1 MQEEVEQKTVA
12 LVISAGKL
20 TGRELKKAIVK
31 LLAHL
36 KDKKSHPH
44 IPQGKQ
50 SVKQLA
56 KQGQGMTSI
65 EITDQNIKDFERVA
79 KKYGVDFA
87 VMKDKTEIPPKYV
100 VFFKGKDADAI
111 TNAFK
116 EYTAD
121 MVKKAARPSVLAELR
136 KLAQIVKNTVVDKL
150 AQHCKTIDIAAF
162 EQSEQIQAAWLETHP
177 MPLEDTLERV
187 RLRTQAQMIGDEM
200 ILRAIVYS

>member
-1 MQEEVEQKTVA
+1 MQEEVEQKTIA
-12 LVISAGKL
+12 LVISASKL
-20 TGRELKKAIVK
+20 TGTELKKAIAK
-31 LLAHL
+31 LLSHR
-36 KDKKSHPH
+36 KDKQNHPD

-87 VMKDKTEIPPKYV
+87 VMKDKHEIPPKYV
-100 VFFKGKDADAI
+100 VYFKGKDADAI

-136 KLAQIVKNTVVDKL
+136 KLAELAKNTVIQKVKHKDK
-150 AQHCKTIDIAAF
+150 
-162 EQSEQIQAAWLETHP
+162 EQSL
-177 MPLEDTLERV
+177 
-187 RLRTQAQMIGDEM
+187 
-200 ILRAIVYS
+200 

>member
-20 TGRELKKAIVK
+20 TGRELKKAMLK

-36 KDKKSHPH
+36 KDKKAHPN

-56 KQGQGMTSI
+56 EQGQGMNSI

-87 VMKDKTEIPPKYV
+87 VMKDKHEVPPKYV

-111 TNAFK
+111 TSAFK

-121 MVKKAARPSVLAELR
+121 MVKKAARPPVLAELK
-136 KLAQIVKNTVVDKL
+136 KLAQIVKNTVVDKVK
-150 AQHCKTIDIAAF
+150 HKNK
-162 EQSEQIQAAWLETHP
+162 EQSL
-177 MPLEDTLERV
+177 
-187 RLRTQAQMIGDEM
+187 
-200 ILRAIVYS
+200 

>member
-12 LVISAGKL
+12 LVISASKL

-31 LLAHL
+31 LLAHM
-36 KDKKSHPH
+36 KNKKNHPN

-50 SVKQLA
+50 TVKQLA
-56 KQGQGMTSI
+56 GQGQGMTSI

-87 VMKDKTEIPPKYV
+87 VMKNKHEIPPKYV
-100 VFFKGKDADAI
+100 VYFKGKDADAI

-136 KLAQIVKNTVVDKL
+136 KLAELAKNTVIQKVKHKDK
-150 AQHCKTIDIAAF
+150 
-162 EQSEQIQAAWLETHP
+162 EQSL
-177 MPLEDTLERV
+177 
-187 RLRTQAQMIGDEM
+187 
-200 ILRAIVYS
+200 

>member
-1 MQEEVEQKTVA
+1 MQEDVEQRTVA
-12 LVISAGKL
+12 LAISASKL

-36 KDKKSHPH
+36 IDKQTHPN

-87 VMKDKTEIPPKYV
+87 VMKDKHEIPPKYV

-136 KLAQIVKNTVVDKL
+136 KLAALAKNTVIQKVKHKDK
-150 AQHCKTIDIAAF
+150 
-162 EQSEQIQAAWLETHP
+162 EQSL
-177 MPLEDTLERV
+177 
-187 RLRTQAQMIGDEM
+187 
-200 ILRAIVYS
+200 

>member
-12 LVISAGKL
+12 LVISASKL
-20 TGRELKKAIVK
+20 TGRELKKAIAK
-31 LLAHL
+31 LLAHM
-36 KDKKSHPH
+36 KDKKNHPN

-50 SVKQLA
+50 TVKQLA
-56 KQGQGMTSI
+56 GQGQGMTSI

-87 VMKDKTEIPPKYV
+87 VMKDKHEIPPKYV
-100 VFFKGKDADAI
+100 VYFKGKDADAI

-136 KLAQIVKNTVVDKL
+136 KLAELAKNTVIQKVKHKDK
-150 AQHCKTIDIAAF
+150 
-162 EQSEQIQAAWLETHP
+162 EQSL
-177 MPLEDTLERV
+177 
-187 RLRTQAQMIGDEM
+187 
-200 ILRAIVYS
+200 

>member
-1 MQEEVEQKTVA
+1 MQEEVEQKTIA

-31 LLAHL
+31 LLAHR
-36 KDKKSHPH
+36 KDKKNHPH

-87 VMKDKTEIPPKYV
+87 VMKNKHEVPPKYV

-116 EYTAD
+116 EYTAN
-121 MVKKAARPSVLAELR
+121 MVKKAARPSVLAELK
-136 KLAQIVKNTVVDKL
+136 KLAQIMKNTVVQKVKHKDK
-150 AQHCKTIDIAAF
+150 
-162 EQSEQIQAAWLETHP
+162 EQSL
-177 MPLEDTLERV
+177 
-187 RLRTQAQMIGDEM
+187 
-200 ILRAIVYS
+200 

>member
-1 MQEEVEQKTVA
+1 MQEEVEHKTVA
-12 LVISAGKL
+12 LAINASKL
-20 TGRELKKAIVK
+20 TAKEFKKAILK
-31 LLAHL
+31 FLAYL
-36 KDKKSHPH
+36 KDKQNHPN

-50 SVKQLA
+50 SVKQLT

-87 VMKDKTEIPPKYV
+87 VMKDKHEIPPKYV
-100 VFFKGKDADAI
+100 VFFKCKDADAI

-136 KLAQIVKNTVVDKL
+136 KLAQIAKNTVVEKVK
-150 AQHCKTIDIAAF
+150 HKNK
-162 EQSEQIQAAWLETHP
+162 EQSL
-177 MPLEDTLERV
+177 
-187 RLRTQAQMIGDEM
+187 
-200 ILRAIVYS
+200 

>member
-36 KDKKSHPH
+36 KDKKNHPH

-50 SVKQLA
+50 TVKQLA
-56 KQGQGMTSI
+56 GQGQGMSSI
-65 EITDQNIKDFERVA
+65 QITDQNIKDFERVA

-87 VMKDKTEIPPKYV
+87 VMKDKHEVPPKYV
-100 VFFKGKDADAI
+100 VYFKGKDADAI

-136 KLAQIVKNTVVDKL
+136 KLAALAKNTVIQKVKHKDK
-150 AQHCKTIDIAAF
+150 
-162 EQSEQIQAAWLETHP
+162 EQSL
-177 MPLEDTLERV
+177 
-187 RLRTQAQMIGDEM
+187 
-200 ILRAIVYS
+200 

>member
-20 TGRELKKAIVK
+20 TGRELKKAIAK
-31 LLAHL
+31 LLAHM
-36 KDKKSHPH
+36 KDKKNHPN

-50 SVKQLA
+50 TVKQLA
-56 KQGQGMTSI
+56 GQGQGMNSI

-87 VMKDKTEIPPKYV
+87 VMKDKHEIPPKYV
-100 VFFKGKDADAI
+100 VYFKGKDADAI

-136 KLAQIVKNTVVDKL
+136 KLAELAKNTIIQKVKHKDK
-150 AQHCKTIDIAAF
+150 
-162 EQSEQIQAAWLETHP
+162 EQSL
-177 MPLEDTLERV
+177 
-187 RLRTQAQMIGDEM
+187 
-200 ILRAIVYS
+200 

>member
-1 MQEEVEQKTVA
+1 MQEDVEHRTVA
-12 LVISAGKL
+12 LAISASKL

-31 LLAHL
+31 LLAYL
-36 KDKKSHPH
+36 KDKDKYPD

-56 KQGQGMTSI
+56 KQGHGMTSI

-87 VMKDKTEIPPKYV
+87 VMKDKHQVPPKYV
-100 VFFKGKDADAI
+100 VYFKGKDADAI

-136 KLAQIVKNTVVDKL
+136 KLAELAKNTVIQKVKHKDK
-150 AQHCKTIDIAAF
+150 
-162 EQSEQIQAAWLETHP
+162 EQSL
-177 MPLEDTLERV
+177 
-187 RLRTQAQMIGDEM
+187 
-200 ILRAIVYS
+200 

>member
-12 LVISAGKL
+12 LIISTGKL
-20 TGRELKKAIVK
+20 TGRELKKAMLKV
-31 LLAHL
+31 LAHM
-36 KDKKSHPH
+36 KDKKNHPN

-79 KKYGVDFA
+79 RKYGVDFA
-87 VMKDKTEIPPKYV
+87 VMKDKHEVPPKYV
-100 VFFKGKDADAI
+100 IYFKGKDADAI

-116 EYTAD
+116 EYTSD

-136 KLAQIVKNTVVDKL
+136 KLAELVKNTVVQKVK
-150 AQHCKTIDIAAF
+150 HKGK
-162 EQSEQIQAAWLETHP
+162 EQSL
-177 MPLEDTLERV
+177 
-187 RLRTQAQMIGDEM
+187 
-200 ILRAIVYS
+200 

>member
-31 LLAHL
+31 LLAHM
-36 KDKKSHPH
+36 KDKKNHPN

-79 KKYGVDFA
+79 RKYGVDFA
-87 VMKDKTEIPPKYV
+87 VMKDKHEVPPKYV
-100 VFFKGKDADAI
+100 IYFKGKDADAI

-116 EYTAD
+116 EYTSD

-136 KLAQIVKNTVVDKL
+136 KLAELVKNTIVQKVKHKDK
-150 AQHCKTIDIAAF
+150 
-162 EQSEQIQAAWLETHP
+162 EQIL
-177 MPLEDTLERV
+177 
-187 RLRTQAQMIGDEM
+187 
-200 ILRAIVYS
+200 

>member
-12 LVISAGKL
+12 LVISASKL
-20 TGRELKKAIVK
+20 TGRELKKAIAK
-31 LLAHL
+31 LLAHM
-36 KDKKSHPH
+36 KDKKNHPN

-50 SVKQLA
+50 TVKQLA
-56 KQGQGMTSI
+56 GQGQGMTSI

-87 VMKDKTEIPPKYV
+87 MMKDKHEIPPKYV
-100 VFFKGKDADAI
+100 VYFKGKDADAI

-136 KLAQIVKNTVVDKL
+136 KLAELAKNTVIKKVKHKDK
-150 AQHCKTIDIAAF
+150 
-162 EQSEQIQAAWLETHP
+162 EQSL
-177 MPLEDTLERV
+177 
-187 RLRTQAQMIGDEM
+187 
-200 ILRAIVYS
+200 

>member
-31 LLAHL
+31 LLAHM
-36 KDKKSHPH
+36 KDKKNHPN

-56 KQGQGMTSI
+56 GQGQGMTSI

-87 VMKDKTEIPPKYV
+87 VMKDKHEVPPKYV

-111 TNAFK
+111 TNAIK
-116 EYTAD
+116 EYTSD

-136 KLAQIVKNTVVDKL
+136 KLAELVKNTIVQKVKHKDK
-150 AQHCKTIDIAAF
+150 
-162 EQSEQIQAAWLETHP
+162 EQIL
-177 MPLEDTLERV
+177 
-187 RLRTQAQMIGDEM
+187 
-200 ILRAIVYS
+200 

>member
-1 MQEEVEQKTVA
+1 MQEEVEQKTIA
-12 LVISAGKL
+12 LVISASKL
-20 TGRELKKAIVK
+20 TGTELKKAIAK
-31 LLAHL
+31 LLSHR
-36 KDKKSHPH
+36 KDKQNHPD

-56 KQGQGMTSI
+56 KQGHGMTSI

-87 VMKDKTEIPPKYV
+87 VMKDKHEIPPKYV
-100 VFFKGKDADAI
+100 VYFKGKDADAI

-136 KLAQIVKNTVVDKL
+136 KLAELAKNTVIQKVKHKDK
-150 AQHCKTIDIAAF
+150 
-162 EQSEQIQAAWLETHP
+162 EQSL
-177 MPLEDTLERV
+177 
-187 RLRTQAQMIGDEM
+187 
-200 ILRAIVYS
+200 

>member
-12 LVISAGKL
+12 LVISSGKL
-20 TGRELKKAIVK
+20 TGRELKKAILK
-31 LLAHL
+31 LLAHM
-36 KDKKSHPH
+36 KNKKNYPN

-87 VMKDKTEIPPKYV
+87 VMKDKHEVPPKYV

-136 KLAQIVKNTVVDKL
+136 KLAELAKNTVIQKVKHKDK
-150 AQHCKTIDIAAF
+150 
-162 EQSEQIQAAWLETHP
+162 EQSL
-177 MPLEDTLERV
+177 
-187 RLRTQAQMIGDEM
+187 
-200 ILRAIVYS
+200 

>member
-1 MQEEVEQKTVA
+1 MQEDVEQRTVA
-12 LVISAGKL
+12 LAISTSKL

-36 KDKKSHPH
+36 KDKKNHPT
-44 IPQGKQ
+44 IAQGKQ

-56 KQGQGMTSI
+56 GQGQGMTSI
-65 EITDQNIKDFERVA
+65 EITNQNIKDFERVA

-87 VMKDKTEIPPKYV
+87 VMKDKHEIPPKYV

-136 KLAQIVKNTVVDKL
+136 KLAELAKNTVIQKVKHKDK
-150 AQHCKTIDIAAF
+150 
-162 EQSEQIQAAWLETHP
+162 EQSL
-177 MPLEDTLERV
+177 
-187 RLRTQAQMIGDEM
+187 
-200 ILRAIVYS
+200 

>member
-1 MQEEVEQKTVA
+1 MQEDVEQRTVA
-12 LVISAGKL
+12 LAINASKL
-20 TGRELKKAIVK
+20 TGRELKKAMLK
-31 LLAHL
+31 LLTHL
-36 KDKKSHPH
+36 KDKKNHPN

-87 VMKDKTEIPPKYV
+87 VMKDKHEIPPKYM

-121 MVKKAARPSVLAELR
+121 MVKKATRPSVLAELR
-136 KLAQIVKNTVVDKL
+136 KLAQIAKNTVIGKVK
-150 AQHCKTIDIAAF
+150 HKNK
-162 EQSEQIQAAWLETHP
+162 EQSL
-177 MPLEDTLERV
+177 
-187 RLRTQAQMIGDEM
+187 
-200 ILRAIVYS
+200 

>member
-1 MQEEVEQKTVA
+1 MQEDVEQRTVA
-12 LVISAGKL
+12 LAISASKL

-36 KDKKSHPH
+36 KDKQNHPT

-87 VMKDKTEIPPKYV
+87 VMKDKHEIPPKYV
-100 VFFKGKDADAI
+100 VFFKGKKTEAN

-116 EYTAD
+116 KYTAEVD
-121 MVKKAARPSVLAELR
+121 KETAGQSVFVVLS
-136 KLAQIVKNTVVDKL
+136 KLEKNKKNTV
-150 AQHCKTIDIAAF
+150 
-162 EQSEQIQAAWLETHP
+162 IQK
-177 MPLEDTLERV
+177 
-187 RLRTQAQMIGDEM
+187 
-200 ILRAIVYS
+200 

>member
-1 MQEEVEQKTVA
+1 MQEEVEQKTIA

-31 LLAHL
+31 LLAHR
-36 KDKKSHPH
+36 KDKKNHPH

-87 VMKDKTEIPPKYV
+87 VMKDKHEIPPKYA

-121 MVKKAARPSVLAELR
+121 MVKKAARPSVLAELK
-136 KLAQIVKNTVVDKL
+136 KLAQIMKNTVVQKVKHKDK
-150 AQHCKTIDIAAF
+150 
-162 EQSEQIQAAWLETHP
+162 EQSL
-177 MPLEDTLERV
+177 
-187 RLRTQAQMIGDEM
+187 
-200 ILRAIVYS
+200 

>member
-20 TGRELKKAIVK
+20 TGRELKKVIVK

-36 KDKKSHPH
+36 KDKKNHPD

-65 EITDQNIKDFERVA
+65 EVTDQNIKDFERVA

-87 VMKDKTEIPPKYV
+87 VMKDKHEVPPKYV

-136 KLAQIVKNTVVDKL
+136 KLAELAKNTIIQKVKHKDK
-150 AQHCKTIDIAAF
+150 
-162 EQSEQIQAAWLETHP
+162 EQSL
-177 MPLEDTLERV
+177 
-187 RLRTQAQMIGDEM
+187 
-200 ILRAIVYS
+200 

>member
-12 LVISAGKL
+12 LIISTGKL
-20 TGRELKKAIVK
+20 TGRELKKAMLKV
-31 LLAHL
+31 LAHM
-36 KDKKSHPH
+36 KDKKNHPN

-87 VMKDKTEIPPKYV
+87 VMKDKHEVPLKYV
-100 VFFKGKDADAI
+100 VYFKGKDADAI

-116 EYTAD
+116 E
-121 MVKKAARPSVLAELR
+121 
-136 KLAQIVKNTVVDKL
+136 
-150 AQHCKTIDIAAF
+150 
-162 EQSEQIQAAWLETHP
+162 
-177 MPLEDTLERV
+177 
-187 RLRTQAQMIGDEM
+187 
-200 ILRAIVYS
+200 

>member
-1 MQEEVEQKTVA
+1 MQEDVEQRTVA
-12 LVISAGKL
+12 LAISTSKL

-36 KDKKSHPH
+36 KDKKNHPT
-44 IPQGKQ
+44 IAQGKQ

-56 KQGQGMTSI
+56 GQGQGMTSI
-65 EITDQNIKDFERVA
+65 EITNQNIKDFERVA

-87 VMKDKTEIPPKYV
+87 VMKDKHEIPPKYV

-121 MVKKAARPSVLAELR
+121 MEKKAARPSVLAELR
-136 KLAQIVKNTVVDKL
+136 KLAELAKNTVIQKVKHKDK
-150 AQHCKTIDIAAF
+150 
-162 EQSEQIQAAWLETHP
+162 EQSL
-177 MPLEDTLERV
+177 
-187 RLRTQAQMIGDEM
+187 
-200 ILRAIVYS
+200 

>member
-1 MQEEVEQKTVA
+1 MQEEVEHKTVA
-12 LVISAGKL
+12 LAINASKL
-20 TGRELKKAIVK
+20 TAKEFKKAILK
-31 LLAHL
+31 FLAYL
-36 KDKKSHPH
+36 KDKQNHPN

-87 VMKDKTEIPPKYV
+87 VMKDKHEIPPKYV

-136 KLAQIVKNTVVDKL
+136 KLAQIAKNTVIDKVK
-150 AQHCKTIDIAAF
+150 HKNK
-162 EQSEQIQAAWLETHP
+162 EQSL
-177 MPLEDTLERV
+177 
-187 RLRTQAQMIGDEM
+187 
-200 ILRAIVYS
+200 